1 MTNHRIN
8 IAVSGFSLTTTDEL
22 KIQLRHAIPARYG
35 INWINIADPSIDLLF
50 INDCFFETK
59 SIQAVLQAKKFPYL
73 QVSKNIA
80 KGGEIIAQTLFIPIF
95 HIDALTQWVK
105 QHVLMPLEQQSEQF
119 SPHQSVQGEETFF
132 KPLSLANVK
141 QLLNPEQG
149 RLHVFDLHG
158 TLAIV
163 DTRSQVAWL
172 EPTRTEPVTDNSL
185 QYDFAST
192 NDFFK
197 VSRKL
202 QRHLPDWL
210 WNLYWSSPEFLNF
223 APEDGCYQLSYW
235 PQPLTKQQRKIV
247 LQLSACFIQGA
258 KISEVAQKL
267 DLPMATVRQFI
278 AASLAT
284 ENARQITEKEC
295 GYPEK
300 EEHITPTEKGF
311 LKSFFGKIRTKFGL

>member
-22 KIQLRHAIPARYG
+22 KVQLRKVIPAKYG
-35 INWINIADPSIDLLF
+35 INWINIADPMIDFLL
-50 INDCFFETK
+50 INDCFVETQ
-59 SIQAVLQAKKFPYL
+59 SIQRVLKDKDFPYL
-73 QVSKNIA
+73 QVSKNIIL
-80 KGGEIIAQTLFIPIF
+80 GGQITGHTLFIPILNTD
-95 HIDALTQWVK
+95 ILGDWIK
-105 QHVLMPLEQQSEQF
+105 QHLLVYIESQLKLDMS
-119 SPHQSVQGEETFF
+119 GEIIDGQ
-132 KPLSLANVK
+132 KPLIKLSLSNMYE
-141 QLLNPEQG
+141 LLNPEQG
-149 RLHVFDLHG
+149 RLHIFDGHG
-158 TLAIV
+158 TLAVI
-163 DTRSQVAWL
+163 DTRSQIAWL
-172 EPTRTEPVTDNSL
+172 EPTRLEPKTNHSM

-210 WNLYWSSPEFLNF
+210 WNLYWSSPDFLNF
-223 APEDGCYQLSYW
+223 APSDGCYKLKYW
-235 PQPLTKQQRKIV
+235 PQPLSKPQRKTI

-258 KISEVAQKL
+258 KMSEVAAKL
-267 DLPMATVRQFI
+267 DIPLETVRQFI

-284 ENARQITEKEC
+284 QNAVEIIEKEC

-300 EEHITPTEKGF
+300 EEKVSTTEKGF